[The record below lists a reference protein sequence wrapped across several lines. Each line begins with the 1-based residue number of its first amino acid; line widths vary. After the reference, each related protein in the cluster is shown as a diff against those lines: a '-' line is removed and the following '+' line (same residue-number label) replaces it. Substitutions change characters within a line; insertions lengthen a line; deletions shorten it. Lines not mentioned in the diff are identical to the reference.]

1 VYPNVVSGAF
11 LGSDTVI
18 GKIGYYMR

>member
-18 GKIGYYMR
+18 GKIGYYM

>member
-1 VYPNVVSGAF
+1 VYPNVVFGAF